1 MIKIIQDFLPR
12 PLFDYMKTMVHN
24 VGGKDSQ
31 GLEWSFNERN
41 LQPEDT
47 TPGSENFKFGKTL
60 YIAPNTQDGFN
71 PEIYDTQLMPL
82 FGVFQSFMMS
92 HMEKRCQKNEEMGSE
107 CKLLRMKMNLYPNE
121 GKRVQH
127 GVHNDIFI
135 NGKPNP
141 NAVTAVFNFTNS
153 NGSTIILDKD
163 EKGEY
168 TKEVEVPSI
177 ENSIAMFNCPH
188 PHYGITQSD
197 TPTRIVL
204 NINLEKAY
212 VDPMSKPDKDG
223 KQTFEPLDDY
233 F

>member
-12 PLFDYMKTMVHN
+12 PLFDYMKKMVHN

-31 GLEWSFNERN
+31 GLQWSFNERN
-41 LQPEDT
+41 VNIGTDT
-47 TPGSENFKFGKTL
+47 EGAENFKFGKNL
-60 YIAPNTQDGFN
+60 YIAPGIQDGAN
-71 PEIYDTQLMPL
+71 PEICDTELMTL

-92 HMEKRCQKNEEMGSE
+92 HMEKRCQRNEENGSE
-107 CKLLRMKMNLYPNE
+107 CKLSRMKMNLYPNE
-121 GKRVQH
+121 GKRQKH
-127 GVHNDIFI
+127 GVHNDIFS
-135 NGKPNP
+135 NGRPNP
-141 NAVTAVFNFTNS
+141 NVVTAVFNFTNC

-163 EKGEY
+163 ENNEY
-168 TKEVEVPSI
+168 TKEVEVPSV

-204 NINLEKAY
+204 NINLEKAF
-212 VDPMSKPDKDG
+212 VDPMGKADKEG
-223 KQTFEPLDDY
+223 RQTFEPVDDY